1 MADDVRK
8 IDEGAVGLVASPAL
22 RGAVRDYATEIGAH
36 FGADLLGMVLYGAV
50 LEAGFDERRA
60 AATSAVVLR
69 YINLEALRRLGEQGA
84 RWGRR
89 GIAAPLVLTPEF
101 IEGSCDSF
109 PLELLE
115 IKQNHVTLLGQDY
128 FTPLELKPEHVRL
141 QCERELKRIK
151 MRMRQGLLAAA
162 GREAL
167 LAELESDVGL
177 HVVRTLR
184 GMLWLKGM
192 TTYQPTPEVI
202 AKCAE
207 LAGRP
212 LTGLREALQTKEPR
226 GWEAFTALY
235 ADVEALAEM
244 ANKE

>member
-1 MADDVRK
+1 MAHDGVK

-22 RGAVRDYATEIGAH
+22 RGAIRDYTGEIGEC
-36 FGADLLGMVLYGAV
+36 FGTNLLGMVLYGAV
-50 LEAGFDERRA
+50 LESGFDEGRA
-60 AATSAVVLR
+60 AATSAVVLGH
-69 YINLEALRRLGEQGA
+69 IELETLRRLGEQGA

-115 IKQNHVTLLGQDY
+115 IKQNHVTLIGEDH

-162 GREAL
+162 GRVAL
-167 LAELESDVGL
+167 LAELEADIGL

-184 GMLWLKGM
+184 GVLWLKGV
-192 TTYQPTPEVI
+192 TTYVPAPEVI
-202 AKCAE
+202 AKCAD

-212 LTGLREALQTKEPR
+212 LGGLREALQAEAPR

-235 ADVEALAEM
+235 EDVEALAGM

>member
-1 MADDVRK
+1 MAGATQ
-8 IDEGAVGLVASPAL
+8 IDEGAVGLVSSPAL
-22 RGAVRDYATEIGAH
+22 RGAIGDYATEIGGH

-50 LEAGFDERRA
+50 LDAGFDERRS

-69 YINLEALRRLGEQGA
+69 HIELETLRRLGEQGV

-101 IEGSCDSF
+101 IESSCDSF

-115 IKQNHVTLLGQDY
+115 IKQNHVTLVGEDH
-128 FTPLELKPEHVRL
+128 FTPLELKREHVRL

-162 GREAL
+162 GRDAL
-167 LAELESDVGL
+167 LAELEADIGL
-177 HVVRTLR
+177 HVVRTMR
-184 GMLWLKGM
+184 GMLWLKKM
-192 TTYQPTPEVI
+192 TTYLPAPEVI

-212 LTGLREALQTKEPR
+212 LASLREALQRKEPR
-226 GWEAFTALY
+226 GWEAYSALY
-235 ADVEALAEM
+235 ADVEALAEL
-244 ANKE
+244 ANRE